1 MLKDYPDHHDAE
13 LVLKLYDL
21 RREATMRES
30 RSAINGQFWP
40 KDAEEVLAITKR
52 DHPLNAAWR
61 QTSTYWEMV
70 YSLAKHGIVHADFL
84 MESAGEGILLYA
96 KIESHLEKLRELNP
110 QAFRNAEWV
119 TSHCETGKRVLASF
133 RQRVADA
140 QAARQ

>member
-1 MLKDYPDHHDAE
+1 MPKDYPDHHDAE

-40 KDAEEVLAITKR
+40 TSWDETVAITKA

-84 MESAGEGILLYA
+84 MESAGEGLFLFA
-96 KIESHLEKLRELNP
+96 KVEPYLERLRELSP
-110 QAFRNAEWV
+110 HAFRNAEWI
-119 TSHCETGKRVLASF
+119 TANCETGKRVLNGF
-133 RQRVADA
+133 RQRVA
-140 QAARQ
+140 AAGQGQG